1 MFDDLQKNTN
11 VFKSVSSTLGPLSRK
26 WQRIV
31 DRFVPLV
38 MVRWIIF
45 ACLFSFYLL
54 RVLIIKKFFI
64 VTYGL
69 GIYLLNCFILFI
81 TPMTDPKLEKEKDQ
95 DKSTGKTFD
104 YLPTKKSDD
113 FKPFM
118 RKLGEFQFCY
128 KMIKATFF
136 SIIATLFPFLNL
148 PVLWQLLLL
157 YFIVLFVFM
166 MRKQISHMVKYGY
179 IPINFGKKK
188 YTKRRPSE
196 EKRYNLRGFGDDKHE
211 TVTNNDN
218 NYTHSSGSMYSP
230 SLDFNKI
237 PKSNYQMIHR
247 NVMNREKEREQM
259 HEQPRFDE
267 SENTDEDTLFAI
279 QRRIHEKEEM
289 DRRENLVQQ
298 QQQKQQQQQEQDQ
311 KQNQNHET
319 QNNENDQEDSEIN
332 TKVKKKSFQPV
343 LKGKKLD

>member
-31 DRFVPLV
+31 DRFFV
-38 MVRWIIF
+38 
-45 ACLFSFYLL
+45 
-54 RVLIIKKFFI
+54 

-81 TPMTDPKLEKEKDQ
+81 TPMTDPKLDKEKDQ
-95 DKSTGKTFD
+95 DKSTEKGFD
-104 YLPTKKSDD
+104 FLPTKKSED

-188 YTKRRPSE
+188 YTKRRPSK

-211 TVTNNDN
+211 TAMNNDN
-218 NYTHSSGSMYSP
+218 NYTHSSGSIYSP

-247 NVMNREKEREQM
+247 NVMNREREREQM

-289 DRRENLVQQ
+289 DRRENLIHHQ
-298 QQQKQQQQQEQDQ
+298 QQQQQEQEQ
-311 KQNQNHET
+311 EQNQNQNHET